1 LNKNSNSILVTGATG
16 FLGAEVV
23 RQLAATDR
31 DLVCIKR
38 ATSKIPQALQSIAN
52 IRWVE
57 ADILDLATLEDLF
70 EGITQVYHCAALVSF
85 NPARKKEMIR
95 TNVEGTANMV
105 NLCLKNNARLVHVS
119 SIAAIGE
126 AKPGHLTTE
135 NNHLEETPHED
146 GYAISK
152 YESEMEV
159 WRGIAEGLDAVVV
172 NPSLIIGSGAGT
184 GGTGKIFEGVRQGL
198 KYYTSGTCGFV
209 DVEDVAKSMIALMQ
223 SDISGQR
230 YIINAENW
238 TWRNFLTEAAEGFG
252 IKPPKIEA
260 KPWMLNLAWRVSAL
274 LGAISGFR
282 GLDKVSAQAASKTM
296 SYCNKKLKKTIG
308 IEFKPISQSIRE
320 ICAVTNNALS
330 V

>member
-23 RQLAATDR
+23 RQLATTEG

-38 ATSKIPQALQSIAN
+38 GTSKIPQALQSIPN
-52 IRWVE
+52 IRWVDC
-57 ADILDLATLEDLF
+57 DILDLATLEDLF
-70 EGITQVYHCAALVSF
+70 EGITKVYHCAALVSF

-95 TNVEGTANMV
+95 TNVEGTANIV
-105 NLCLKNNARLVHVS
+105 NLCLKNNTRLVHVS

-159 WRGIAEGLDAVVV
+159 WRGIAEGLDAVIV
-172 NPSLIIGSGAGT
+172 NPSLIIGAAAGT
-184 GGTGKIFEGVRQGL
+184 GGTGKIFEGVRKGL

-209 DVEDVAKSMIALMQ
+209 DVEDVAKSMIVLMQ

-238 TWRNFLTEAAEGFG
+238 TWKNFLTETAEGFG
-252 IKPPKIEA
+252 VKPPQTEA
-260 KPWMLNLAWRVSAL
+260 KPWMLNIAWRASAL
-274 LGAISGFR
+274 LGAISGFK

-296 SYCNKKLKKTIG
+296 NYCNKKLKKAIG
-308 IEFKPISQSIRE
+308 IEFKPISLSISE
-320 ICAVTNNALS
+320 ICRAFK
-330 V
+330 